1 MLCELVTRSEDEN
14 AKTKVCRRIGP
25 DHSALFRKATNL
37 SLRRAG
43 HSPGYVSCRNATPI
57 DHNEFEGLLEIRSF
71 GYRLEPRYIF
81 RAGRLDQ

>member
-1 MLCELVTRSEDEN
+1 LRARH
-14 AKTKVCRRIGP
+14 AKRRRERKDQGLSPDRARTLGALQKGDKPFIEASGP
-25 DHSALFRKATNL
+25 L
-37 SLRRAG
+37 
-43 HSPGYVSCRNATPI
+43 PGYVSCRNATPI